1 MRISDSFFALPFVK
15 IGVYGLISPRFC
27 GMGSGHWVATIAS
40 ITHPFGVLSRELA
53 AVLVLLILLGGGD
66 APFQIRFLRKN
77 SPLPPCCQ
85 RSVPKPFC
93 SFKSK
98 KASIDRLIFLSCAAN
113 RMTILFDLFLYM
125 FWISILSSPFFHGF
139 VLQYF
144 VSVFLWSFFHG
155 FILLH
160 FASVFFY
167 GAPYF
172 VFNFFKFYGG
182 HIHIMASREEN
193 GFV

>member
-15 IGVYGLISPRFC
+15 IRVYGLISPRFC

-40 ITHPFGVLSRELA
+40 ITHPFGVLSHELA

-66 APFQIRFLRKN
+66 APFQIWFLRKN

-113 RMTILFDLFLYM
+113 RMTILFDLFIYM

-160 FASVFFY
+160 FVSVFFY

-182 HIHIMASREEN
+182 HIHIMASWEEN